1 MLLSIANEL
10 APKPY
15 GLLLYGT
22 PGVAS
27 HAISHSLQRKIIF
40 VAEDNPVTR
49 RLAEANTLRRAPISI
64 ELCQRA
70 KYFEEAG
77 GVILDPPWYDDYIRP
92 MLRAA
97 SAACRVGGVVVISL
111 PPEGTR
117 DTAHRDRRRVV
128 AYANR
133 IGLDLASSL
142 PLRAEYETPFFER
155 NALRA
160 EGLSAPPVWRRG
172 DVLVFRKSRSI
183 TPASM
188 GRRKARGSTEFTI
201 GRMRVFL
208 RAAEDPWTG
217 QSDDLLRQIV
227 PGDILPTVTRRD
239 PRRRSATVFTSG
251 NRIFASPDSRRI
263 ALAAAI
269 AGKGDI
275 NSSLHGIPAGDRYA
289 IERATYALTQLADI
303 EATEEAESAAT
314 GVHLGSRL
322 RWAG

>member
-1 MLLSIANEL
+1 
-10 APKPY
+10 
-15 GLLLYGT
+15 
-22 PGVAS
+22 
-27 HAISHSLQRKIIF
+27 
-40 VAEDNPVTR
+40 
-49 RLAEANTLRRAPISI
+49 
-64 ELCQRA
+64 
-70 KYFEEAG
+70 
-77 GVILDPPWYDDYIRP
+77 
-92 MLRAA
+92 
-97 SAACRVGGVVVISL
+97 
-111 PPEGTR
+111 
-117 DTAHRDRRRVV
+117 
-128 AYANR
+128 
-133 IGLDLASSL
+133 LDLASSL